1 MTLSRLKT
9 VKEEALLY
17 TCELQALTTLQ
28 PMQPQ
33 RELELKHAPTSYSAG
48 INQSVRPSGY

>member
-48 INQSVRPSGY
+48 INQSVRPSG